1 MIIVAMP
8 KIAFTLAPAPMVKK
22 WCSQTMNERTQIAIV
37 AATIE
42 R

>member
-1 MIIVAMP
+1 MMLVEMP
-8 KIAFTLAPAPMVKK
+8 KAVFTSAPAPIVKK
-22 WCSQTMNERTQIAIV
+22 WCSQTMNETMQMNSV

>member
-1 MIIVAMP
+1 MIMVAMP
-8 KIAFTLAPAPMVKK
+8 KAALTLAPAPMVKK
-22 WCSQTMNERTQIAIV
+22 WCSQTMKARMQIAIV

>member
-1 MIIVAMP
+1 MTLVEMP
-8 KIAFTLAPAPMVKK
+8 KAVFTAGPDPIVKK
-22 WCSQTMNERTQIAIV
+22 WCSQVIIDTMQMNSV

>member
-1 MIIVAMP
+1 MTLVEMP
-8 KIAFTLAPAPMVKK
+8 KAVLTAGPEPIVKK
-22 WCSQTMNERTQIAIV
+22 WCSHVIIATTQMNSV

>member
-1 MIIVAMP
+1 MP
-8 KIAFTLAPAPMVKK
+8 KAVLTAAPAPMVKK
-22 WCSQTMNERTQIAIV
+22 WCSQVIIETMQMNSV